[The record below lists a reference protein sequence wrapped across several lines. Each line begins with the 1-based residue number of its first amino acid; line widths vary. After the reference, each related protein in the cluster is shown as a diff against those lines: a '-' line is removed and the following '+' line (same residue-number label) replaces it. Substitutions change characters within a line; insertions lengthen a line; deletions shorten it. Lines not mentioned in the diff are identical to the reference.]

1 MVRPTG
7 GKPIVKNPPSQ
18 ESTDC
23 CLIMINFSVD
33 NSIFYKVE
41 YVSAMALKILTAAG
55 LDEAA
60 AAVLSSDTNVG
71 MSTTVVLLVN

>member
-1 MVRPTG
+1 METIPYCHMTIFKVPDDGWVIIT
-7 GKPIVKNPPSQ
+7 
-18 ESTDC
+18 
-23 CLIMINFSVD
+23 INFSVD
-33 NSIFYKVE
+33 NCIFYKVD